1 MEELGTFLVHINDLM
16 VMNNWVHKM
25 LDATLPAGGGNRN
38 AAWLLVY
45 RREVLAI
52 TLNFQGYAAE

>member
-45 RREVLAI
+45 RREVLAT
-52 TLNFQGYAAE
+52 TLNFQ